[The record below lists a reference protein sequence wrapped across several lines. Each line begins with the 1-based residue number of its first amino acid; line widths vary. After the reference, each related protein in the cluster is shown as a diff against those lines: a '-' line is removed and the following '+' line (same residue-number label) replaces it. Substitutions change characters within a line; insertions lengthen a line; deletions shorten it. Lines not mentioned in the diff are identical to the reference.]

1 MHQGPIRQM
10 IVLLPA
16 QCSPLKELRALG
28 TYGAFEFE
36 KLVALQQRLDQT
48 GDTSYRK
55 RKERSHET
63 ISNDFLESLSSRQSL
78 KGGR

>member
-36 KLVALQQRLDQT
+36 KLVALQQRFCQARNT
-48 GDTSYRK
+48 A
-55 RKERSHET
+55 
-63 ISNDFLESLSSRQSL
+63 
-78 KGGR
+78 